1 MLLIT
6 IVLKYIHK
14 YKAGAEYSLRAKFG
28 LFPMCVNKALLEH
41 SQPVNLCIVH
51 CCFHAIMAKLGS
63 YILIIF
69 GCAGSSLL
77 HKGLLQV
84 QKVGASLS
92 WGAQVF
98 LLW

>member
-1 MLLIT
+1 
-6 IVLKYIHK
+6 
-14 YKAGAEYSLRAKFG
+14 
-28 LFPMCVNKALLEH
+28 
-41 SQPVNLCIVH
+41 
-51 CCFHAIMAKLGS
+51 MAKLGS